1 MPVKSILFG
10 FIVLIGLLMFYAGF
24 VVVNPGH
31 VGVKKSLGKVREFV
45 FSYTYDLHMK
55 LISLNSL

>member
-10 FIVLIGLLMFYAGF
+10 IVVFVGLLMFYAGF

-31 VGVKKSLGKVREFV
+31 VGVV
-45 FSYTYDLHMK
+45 
-55 LISLNSL
+55 